1 MKTKLTLLKKAL
13 FVAAGVLML
22 TACSDDDKA
31 SGPGTTAEMA
41 GKYKGTVTFRK
52 PGAAGAI
59 FDGAVLSTA
68 DRIVTVEAVSA
79 TEVKFKGS
87 DATAGKVYS
96 FDFNANVIGLSDGMI
111 LAADN
116 VSYDYNFGT
125 TAAENK
131 TYTGKLT
138 GFGKA
143 AAARFEVLNNTTG
156 SLLTF
161 LHLTKEEPEVAE

>member
-13 FVAAGVLML
+13 FVAAGVFML

-41 GKYKGTVTFRK
+41 GEYNGTITFRA
-52 PGAAGAI
+52 PGTTGAI

-68 DRIVTVEAVSA
+68 ERKVTVEAIST

-87 DATAGKVYS
+87 DATSGKVYS
-96 FDFNANVIGLSDGMI
+96 FDFNAKVTGISDGMV
-111 LAADN
+111 LGADN
-116 VSYDYNFGT
+116 VSYTYNSVTHSG
-125 TAAENK
+125 ALK
-131 TYTGKLT
+131 

-143 AAARFEVLNNTTG
+143 EAARFEVLNTTTG
-156 SLLTF
+156 ALFSF
-161 LHLTKEEPEVAE
+161 IHLNKVIPEE